1 MDLTITKE
9 EFESVLYVATS
20 KHMEVF
26 ESVQPHIENAT
37 EDCIEEFFGS
47 FSTDNAKVIK
57 CAKDYICVDAFLL
70 VFRQLD
76 LVLTPTGFGVVS
88 NQTTSPASKQR
99 VDALETQLRLIRE
112 KVKARLINRLTSTE
126 GWGKTEAAKRCI
138 RTVFYSISL
147 FERYATTPV
156 SFESWQE
163 AQIQIMEADMK
174 LRTKISDAQMDRI
187 LESVR
192 NGTAAADYSSI
203 IWHLQ
208 MFFSLYIA
216 HSPLIGERMRI
227 IIVTMEANP
236 ETYKEYMES
245 DAYKINHYEPYKNKK
260 DSPAFFFAG

>member
-126 GWGKTEAAKRCI
+126 DWAKR
-138 RTVFYSISL
+138 RRL
-147 FERYATTPV
+147 
-156 SFESWQE
+156 
-163 AQIQIMEADMK
+163 K
-174 LRTKISDAQMDRI
+174 
-187 LESVR
+187 
-192 NGTAAADYSSI
+192 
-203 IWHLQ
+203 
-208 MFFSLYIA
+208 
-216 HSPLIGERMRI
+216 
-227 IIVTMEANP
+227 
-236 ETYKEYMES
+236 
-245 DAYKINHYEPYKNKK
+245 DAYVLYSTASHFLNAMPQLLSHLNHGRRHRYR
-260 DSPAFFFAG
+260 